1 MKTSQQLQLKVLKM
15 GDTGFQKMGSF
26 FYLAS
31 AGLGMYQHLKLKK
44 QEHFLHIDKFAPYGI
59 SKG

>member
-1 MKTSQQLQLKVLKM
+1 M

-31 AGLGMYQHLKLKK
+31 AGLGMCEHLKFEK
-44 QEHFLHIDKFAPYGI
+44 QEHFLHIDKFSPYGI